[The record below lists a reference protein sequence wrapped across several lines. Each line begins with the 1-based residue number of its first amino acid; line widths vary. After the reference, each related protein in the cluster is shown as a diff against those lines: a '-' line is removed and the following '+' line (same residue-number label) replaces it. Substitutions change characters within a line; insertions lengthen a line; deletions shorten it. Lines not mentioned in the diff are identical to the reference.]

1 MPQKMNDDIY
11 SSIPADYM
19 ELPPPKCQQHTN
31 FTYQRFI
38 SVPKTPKV
46 LLNRP
51 NKHSDLTITLAGTF
65 EATKLAI
72 FNVV

>member
-46 LLNRP
+46 LLNTHTP
-51 NKHSDLTITLAGTF
+51 NKHSDFTITPADTLR
-65 EATKLAI
+65 LL
-72 FNVV
+72 N